1 MSTIKVVLNLLV
13 YILLLKAKNNLLAN
27 QNGQQ
32 QPQMSLNTENMY
44 SQIQMNKILSRS
56 SKYMAAWLLVT
67 DGQLQGQ

>member
-1 MSTIKVVLNLLV
+1 MVLNLLV
-13 YILLLKAKNNLLAN
+13 YILLLKAKNNILAN

-32 QPQMSLNTENMY
+32 QPPMSLNTENMY

>member
-13 YILLLKAKNNLLAN
+13 YILLLKAKNNILAN